1 MMRKHHPLLRA
12 AVLLLWTAACWRL
25 FVPALDVP
33 TQELRANALAS
44 MQGTLLLLLLAGT
57 VLLVRAPR
65 IRPNAAD
72 CCAALLLA
80 GVTASRFLLPGPAAP
95 ARYDELL
102 QAAMLYAS
110 LRILFTAERHAAAVL
125 LTLLCL
131 FGIYEAWTGIRQI
144 YGFAYSNHGLF
155 KVTGTLF
162 NPGPYAGFIAPVL
175 VCAVAC
181 IVRSNRLAGRLL
193 RRQTLRRPRSLL
205 RPCVLTGGLLP
216 CLAGWGAA
224 LLGAVVLPA
233 SMSRAALA
241 AVAAGCGA
249 LALGELDATGRLRR
263 LFAAHPLRTG
273 IAAGSA
279 LLLLGGAAAG
289 AYHLK
294 RPSAE
299 GRLLIWKIDARILLR
314 RPLCGAGLGNFA
326 GAFGEE
332 QARYFAER
340 SRPEGE
346 KQVAGCPEAG
356 FNEFL
361 QFGAET
367 GAAGFALLLL
377 LTGTAVAAGIRRG
390 DPFGYGLLAAAV
402 FASFSYPWS
411 VLPLRLLF
419 VVLLA
424 GAASPP
430 GGRRRSGP
438 RTETVPSRRSGPF
451 RRIAAPLLL
460 AAGIACWP
468 GVYGRTAARAEARRQ
483 WSDVRIWM
491 SSGRYDYLVEDGERL
506 LDSLPHDFRF
516 LYDYGYA
523 LHRSGDYR
531 RSNDIL
537 RTGARISSDPMF
549 WNIMGKNHD
558 ALGEHSEA
566 ERAYLQAH
574 FRIPDRIYPL
584 YLLALHYRA
593 SGQEAEALATA
604 RRVADHTPKIE
615 SAQTRKMQEEMRGL
629 LAAARSGPLSET
641 QEP

>member
-1 MMRKHHPLLRA
+1 M
-12 AVLLLWTAACWRL
+12 
-25 FVPALDVP
+25 
-33 TQELRANALAS
+33 
-44 MQGTLLLLLLAGT
+44 
-57 VLLVRAPR
+57 
-65 IRPNAAD
+65 
-72 CCAALLLA
+72 
-80 GVTASRFLLPGPAAP
+80 
-95 ARYDELL
+95 
-102 QAAMLYAS
+102 
-110 LRILFTAERHAAAVL
+110 
-125 LTLLCL
+125 
-131 FGIYEAWTGIRQI
+131 
-144 YGFAYSNHGLF
+144 
-155 KVTGTLF
+155 
-162 NPGPYAGFIAPVL
+162 
-175 VCAVAC
+175 
-181 IVRSNRLAGRLL
+181 
-193 RRQTLRRPRSLL
+193 
-205 RPCVLTGGLLP
+205 
-216 CLAGWGAA
+216 
-224 LLGAVVLPA
+224 
-233 SMSRAALA
+233 
-241 AVAAGCGA
+241 
-249 LALGELDATGRLRR
+249 
-263 LFAAHPLRTG
+263 
-273 IAAGSA
+273 
-279 LLLLGGAAAG
+279 
-289 AYHLK
+289 
-294 RPSAE
+294 
-299 GRLLIWKIDARILLR
+299 
-314 RPLCGAGLGNFA
+314 
-326 GAFGEE
+326 
-332 QARYFAER
+332 
-340 SRPEGE
+340 
-346 KQVAGCPEAG
+346 AGCPEAG

-629 LAAARSGPLSET
+629 LAAARSDPLSET

>member
-44 MQGTLLLLLLAGT
+44 MQGTLLLLLLAGA

-65 IRPNAAD
+65 IRPNATD

-102 QAAMLYAS
+102 QAAMLYVS

-162 NPGPYAGFIAPVL
+162 NPGPYAGFIASVL

-205 RPCVLTGGLLP
+205 RPCVLAGGLLP

-249 LALGELDATGRLRR
+249 LALGELDAAGRLRR

-604 RRVADHTPKIE
+604 RRVADYTPKIE

>member
-44 MQGTLLLLLLAGT
+44 MQGTLLLLLLAGA

-249 LALGELDATGRLRR
+249 LALGELDAAGRLRR

-424 GAASPP
+424 GAASPS

-593 SGQEAEALATA
+593 SEQEAEALATA
-604 RRVADHTPKIE
+604 RRVADYTPKIE